1 MNGLWILKLLFFFY
15 GEITPIIFIYL
26 INLKKKYI
34 CRIIILK
41 IKNYNKDNNCKIT
54 DNIIMGI
61 IVFPF
66 DN

>member
-1 MNGLWILKLLFFFY
+1 MVYEYLSYFFFFY

>member
-1 MNGLWILKLLFFFY
+1 MNML
-15 GEITPIIFIYL
+15 
-26 INLKKKYI
+26 N
-34 CRIIILK
+34 
-41 IKNYNKDNNCKIT
+41 KNYNIKIKKITIKNNNCKIT